1 MSLILITSKFGKD
14 KYKYLSNI
22 NEYNLINYLKKSNY
36 DMVILPNYKF
46 RGNLLKK
53 IKFSK
58 IILTGGGDIF
68 SKNKHEKKRTA
79 IENYLIK
86 HAIRY
91 NIPLLGICRGMQ
103 QICKY
108 LKIKIT
114 KKKGHVRNV
123 HSININN
130 KIIRRKSYHNYVIQS
145 SNINNSVEILGLAKD
160 STVELI
166 KLKDKKIYGMMWHP
180 DRQSYKNF
188 KKDLSLINF

>member
-14 KYKYLSNI
+14 KYNYLSNI
-22 NEYNLINYLKKSNY
+22 NEYNLIDYLKKSNH
-36 DMVILPNYKF
+36 DTLILPNYKF
-46 RGNLLKK
+46 SRNFLKK

-68 SKNKHEKKRTA
+68 SKNKYEKKRTA

-86 HAIRY
+86 YAIKY

-114 KKKGHVRNV
+114 KKNGHVRNI
-123 HSININN
+123 HSINIGN
-130 KIIRRKSYHNYVIQS
+130 KIIRRKSYHNYVIHS
-145 SNINNSVEILGLAKD
+145 SNINKSVEILGLAKD
-160 STVELI
+160 STVELL
-166 KLKDKKIYGMMWHP
+166 KLKNRKVYGMMWHP

-188 KKDLSLINF
+188 KKDLNLINF